1 MRLSRVLTSA
11 ALAASLLLAACGP
24 KPTDSG
30 GTASPAATGTPGAA
44 APAGGP
50 DAYAEKAVDGE
61 FIKIGAYLPITGDSA
76 TFGEGT
82 RTGME
87 LAVEKINNSGGVL
100 GKKLRIIYED
110 TQGKTDQAAQ
120 GAQKLINQDNVLFV
134 LGEVI
139 SSNSLAVAPICQ
151 EAKVPMISPS
161 STNPKVTQVGDYIF
175 RVCFTDDFQGEV
187 IARFAAD
194 DLKKT
199 KAALLIDQSSDYSRG
214 LSDAFKRTFQE
225 KGGSIVAE
233 EFYTQGDSDFASVLN
248 KLKSSSPDVLVVP
261 GYYKEVGLIANQAK
275 QQGLDVPMLGGDG
288 WDSPALTEL
297 GGAAINGSYFSTHY
311 DSQSKDPMVV
321 EFVEAFKKRTGNE
334 PDSLSAMGYDAV
346 MVMADAMKRAGKL
359 DRQAMRDALAQ
370 TRDYPGLTGSITINA
385 DRDADKAAVIQEVR
399 DGKLVP
405 VARIAPEG
413 AAGSPATQA
422 PQSPA
427 ADQTPATDAP
437 AADQSP
443 AAEESPAMDETPAG
457 VGH

>member
-1 MRLSRVLTSA
+1 MRISRALTSA
-11 ALAASLLLAACGP
+11 ALAVSLLLSACGP
-24 KPTDSG
+24 KPADGPG
-30 GTASPAATGTPGAA
+30 GTPPSPAGSPTGAA

-50 DAYAEKAVDGE
+50 DAYAEKSVDGE

-76 TFGEGT
+76 TFGQGT
-82 RTGME
+82 KTGMD
-87 LAVEKINNSGGVL
+87 LAVEKINAGGGVL
-100 GKKLRIIYED
+100 GKKLKIIYED

-120 GAQKLINQDNVLFV
+120 AAQKLINQDNVLFV

-187 IARFAAD
+187 IARFAAEE
-194 DLKKT
+194 LKKS
-199 KAALLIDQSSDYSRG
+199 KAALLIDQSSDYSKG
-214 LSDAFKRTFQE
+214 LSDAFKRTFQA
-225 KGGSIVAE
+225 KGGTIVAE
-233 EFYTQGDSDFASVLN
+233 EYYTQGDSDFASVLN
-248 KLKSSSPDVLVVP
+248 KLKGSSPDVLVVP
-261 GYYKEVGLIANQAK
+261 GYYKDVGLIASQAK

-288 WDSPALTEL
+288 WDSPSLTEL

-311 DSQSKDPMVV
+311 DSQSKEPMVV
-321 EFVEAFKKRTGNE
+321 EFVAAFKKVAGNE

-359 DRQAMRDALAQ
+359 DRQAMRDALAS
-370 TRDYPGLTGSITINA
+370 TKDFPGLTGSITINA
-385 DRDADKAAVIQEVR
+385 NRDADKAAVIQEIR

-413 AAGSPATQA
+413 AGAPAPASPAA
-422 PQSPA
+422 EGSPA
-427 ADQTPATDAP
+427 ADASPAADEAP
-437 AADQSP
+437 AADASP
-443 AAEESPAMDETPAG
+443 AADESPAATP
-457 VGH
+457 